1 MHLKQSPAVCGFM
14 AVIQPTAAGSK
25 GKDSYRMDPRDQ
37 PECFVIILG
46 KDPEAFARRN
56 GGEED
61 R

>member
-14 AVIQPTAAGSK
+14 AVIQPTAAEGK
-25 GKDSYRMDPRDQ
+25 GKDSYRMEPRDQ

-56 GGEED
+56 GEED